1 MEIKCKSKRVKIC
14 SVILEVPSVPS
25 EIDHLLD
32 ETFAIGSLLYINVL
46 FTSYLSKNNTSLK
59 WSLVIDLYCTLALHL
74 TLQSK

>member
-1 MEIKCKSKRVKIC
+1 
-14 SVILEVPSVPS
+14 
-25 EIDHLLD
+25 LLD